1 MQRPQMQRLQMQPP
15 LHMPPQPLSPFPFQ
29 QNFTAPPLLPP
40 LPHYQQQHQQQFA
53 PDSLPQGPPSP
64 QYSRS
69 PIPTNQA
76 ARPLNSLSSQLLGQ
90 ISQEPKKQKQSRQ
103 IGSSRDFSQPPI
115 LPSLITNRKQG

>member
-1 MQRPQMQRLQMQPP
+1 MQRPQMQRLQTQPP
-15 LHMPPQPLSPFPFQ
+15 LHMPPQSLSQFPFQ

-53 PDSLPQGPPSP
+53 PDFLPQVFPSP

-69 PIPTNQA
+69 PISTNQA
-76 ARPLNSLSSQLLGQ
+76 ARHLNSLSSQLLGQ

-103 IGSSRDFSQPPI
+103 MGSRRDFSQPPI
-115 LPSLITNRKQG
+115 LPALIPKRKQ